1 MSCFETA
8 YLFKD
13 KESSQLT
20 DSMSTFVDTYIDF
33 EKKILNTI
41 KGINFKKAVLSDL
54 YFSAMKNESNQIKIP
69 CLSL

>member
-1 MSCFETA
+1 MAE
-8 YLFKD
+8 YLFK
-13 KESSQLT
+13 ESEFFQSI

-33 EKKILNTI
+33 EKKILNII